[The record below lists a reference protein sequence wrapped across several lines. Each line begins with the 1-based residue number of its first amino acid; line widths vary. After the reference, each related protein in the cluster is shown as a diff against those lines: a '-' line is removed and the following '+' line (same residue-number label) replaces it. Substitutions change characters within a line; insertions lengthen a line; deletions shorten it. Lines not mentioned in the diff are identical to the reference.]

1 MTDGQKGPVASVQ
14 RIMRRLRDNASGVA
28 LIEFAMVFPI
38 LVVLYLGGFQ
48 LMDAVSVY
56 RKVTTTTR
64 SLADLSTQMANV
76 NAASVQTVLD
86 ASAQIMAPYSASGGT
101 YRISLINVD
110 NAGVSTVE
118 WSQSKSGTDEL
129 NPGDGYALPASVKKN
144 NLDVIVCD
152 VVYTYRPIAFFSL
165 MGNIPFRDQIFMI
178 PRNGSTVSM
187 EQ

>member
-1 MTDGQKGPVASVQ
+1 MTDGLKIHAARVLRS
-14 RIMRRLRDNASGVA
+14 MHRLRKNARGVA

-76 NAASVQTVLD
+76 NEASVQTVLD
-86 ASAQIMAPYSASGGT
+86 ASAQIMAPYAASGGT

-110 NAGVSTVE
+110 SAGVATVE
-118 WSQSKSGTDEL
+118 WSQSKSGTGEL
-129 NPGDGYALPASVKKN
+129 SPGAAYALPANIKQN
-144 NLDVIVCD
+144 DLDMIVCD

-178 PRNGSTVSM
+178 PRNGSTVAM

>member
-1 MTDGQKGPVASVQ
+1 MTHGTKIRVANV
-14 RIMRRLRDNASGVA
+14 RRAIHRLRKDASGVA

-38 LVVLYLGGFQ
+38 LVTLYLGGFQ

-76 NAASVQTVLD
+76 NEASVQTVLD
-86 ASAQIMAPYSASGGT
+86 ASAQIMAPYAASGGT
-101 YRISLINVD
+101 YRISLIDVD
-110 NAGVSTVE
+110 NAGVATVE
-118 WSQSKSGTDEL
+118 WSQSKSGTSEL
-129 NPGDGYALPASVKKN
+129 NPGDAYSLPANIKKN
-144 NLDVIVCD
+144 NLDIIVCD

-165 MGNIPFRDQIFMI
+165 MGDIPFRDQIFMI
-178 PRNGSTVSM
+178 PRNGSTVAM

>member
-1 MTDGQKGPVASVQ
+1 MTDRLKIHVASVLQ
-14 RIMRRLRDNASGVA
+14 SMHRLRKNASGVA

-38 LVVLYLGGFQ
+38 LIVLYLGGFQ

-76 NAASVQTVLD
+76 NEASVQTVLD
-86 ASAQIMAPYSASGGT
+86 ASAQIMAPYAASGGT

-118 WSQSKSGTDEL
+118 WSQSKSGIGEL
-129 NPGDGYALPASVKKN
+129 NPGTAYALPANIKKN
-144 NLDVIVCD
+144 NLDIIVCD
-152 VVYTYRPIAFFSL
+152 VVYTYQPIAFFSL
-165 MGNIPFRDQIFMI
+165 MGSIPFRDQIFMI
-178 PRNGSTVSM
+178 PRNGSTIAM